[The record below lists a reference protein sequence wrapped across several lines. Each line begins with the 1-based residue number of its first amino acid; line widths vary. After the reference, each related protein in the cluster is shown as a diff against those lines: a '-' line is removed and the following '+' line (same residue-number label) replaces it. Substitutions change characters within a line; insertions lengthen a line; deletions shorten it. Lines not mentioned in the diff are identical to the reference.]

1 MASIALEDK
10 FVDTQATLNFLAELV
25 YSGELALPEM
35 QRPFVWSNTDV
46 RDLFDSLFRG
56 YPVGSI
62 MTWRTRTDDAK
73 VIGTN
78 QKSQDASL
86 LLIDGQQRVTSIYA
100 VLHGAEVLGSD
111 YRPRTLKVAFKPGEG
126 RFETLN
132 SAIEKNPEW
141 INNITAAFARNAFDV
156 VNDYLAGLESAGRP
170 PSPDQKTAALD
181 NISRLLELPK
191 FKLAVV
197 ELKAHAEVQDVAE
210 VFVRTNSGGKKLGQS
225 DFVLTLMS
233 VHAQQDRMDLETW
246 VRAAHTKTP
255 FKGGETPWNPHI
267 LPDATQLVRVVASVA
282 FRRASLSDVY
292 AFLRG
297 NPLTDDHEAGEQ
309 RSSRFATWSAAQTQ
323 VIDTHNWHEFL
334 RVLDTAGY
342 RSQKQISSDF
352 AVLATY
358 ALWLHGKRRG
368 IEKRHLENV
377 LARWFYAASVTGRY
391 SGSSESTL
399 AGDLHALTSD
409 DVEMTQAIERRLASL
424 MTEDYFTTTLPEE
437 LDSRSWRNKA
447 MFAYEAAQ
455 VVLDV
460 PVLFSPSNEKV
471 SHRLAPTTTT
481 VKGIERHH
489 LFPKAYLRRETGLSG
504 HEWSA
509 LANRPANSSLVDW
522 IENGDISDDA
532 PAVYWPQMADRLQ
545 VDVLRRQM
553 EGHALYDQ
561 WWLSDYDEF
570 CARRRELMA
579 GIIRQGYEELV
590 ARCPVA
596 VDVTPES
603 DTPQVPGDAIDQ
615 TDGAF
620 RILANDVRLLDLLD
634 AELLLAGEVIEHGAS
649 GAEGDGV
656 VNEDGTITVED
667 VRYADPESAGRA
679 LNGDVAVNGWET
691 WSVSRSGQQVNLD
704 ELRDQYLSRVRGTA
718 A

>member
-1 MASIALEDK
+1 MVDVALEDK
-10 FVDTQATLNFLAELV
+10 FVDTQASLSHLAELV
-25 YSGELALPEM
+25 ESGVLALPEM

-56 YPVGSI
+56 YPVGNV
-62 MTWRTRTDDAK
+62 MTWRTRSDDVK

-78 QKSQDASL
+78 EKSVEASL

-100 VLHGAEVLGSD
+100 VLQGAEVLGSD
-111 YRPRTLKVAFKPGEG
+111 YKSRTLKVAFKPTEG

-141 INNITAAFARNAFDV
+141 LNNITEAFSRDSYHV
-156 VNDYLAGLESAGRP
+156 VNSYIRGMEEAGRP
-170 PSPDQKTAALD
+170 LSDAQRDAAIA
-181 NISRLLELPK
+181 NISRLVGLPS
-191 FKLAVV
+191 FKMAVV
-197 ELKAHAEVQDVAE
+197 ELKSHAEVQDVAE
-210 VFVRTNSGGKKLGQS
+210 VFVRTNNGGKKLGQS

-246 VRAAHTKTP
+246 VRAAHTKSS
-255 FKGGETPWNPHI
+255 FDGGKTPWNPHI
-267 LPDATQLVRVVASVA
+267 IPDATQLVRVVASLA
-282 FRRASLSDVY
+282 FRRAALSDVY

-297 NPLTDDHEAGEQ
+297 NPLTDEGEAGEQ
-309 RSSRFATWSAAQTQ
+309 RSARFATWSEAQKE
-323 VIDTHNWHEFL
+323 VISTHNWHEFL
-334 RVLDTAGY
+334 RVLDAAGY
-342 RSQKQISSDF
+342 RSQRQISSDF

-368 IEKRHLENV
+368 IERRHLENL

-409 DVEMTQAIERRLASL
+409 DVDMVQAVERRLAAIL
-424 MTEDYFTTTLPEE
+424 TEDYFTTTLPEE

-455 VVLDV
+455 VVLDS

-471 SHRLAPTTTT
+471 AHRLAPTTTT

-489 LFPKAYLRRETGLSG
+489 LFPKAFLQRETGLTG
-504 HEWSA
+504 HAWSA

-532 PAVYWPQMADRLQ
+532 PAKYWPQMAERL
-545 VDVLRRQM
+545 DAAVLQNQM
-553 EGHALYDQ
+553 SHHALYDG
-561 WWLSDYDEF
+561 WWESDYDEF
-570 CARRRELMA
+570 CQRRRTLMA
-579 GIIRQGYEELV
+579 AVIRSGYETLLE
-590 ARCPVA
+590 RCPVR
-596 VDVTPES
+596 VDAPPET
-603 DTPQVPGDAIDQ
+603 DTPQVS
-615 TDGAF
+615 GAVVEEETEVF
-620 RILANDVRLLDLLD
+620 EPVASDVTVFDLLD
-634 AELLLAGEVIEHGAS
+634 AELLLASETVSHQSA
-649 GAEGDGV
+649 GAEGQGV
-656 VNEDGTITVED
+656 INEDGTLTVD
-667 VRYADPESAGRA
+667 GVRYADPDGAATA
-679 LNGDVAVNGWET
+679 LNGGAPINGWET
-691 WSVSRSGQQVNLD
+691 WKVQREDVTVTLASVR
-704 ELRDQYLSRVRGTA
+704 EEYLTRERRA

>member
-1 MASIALEDK
+1 MVDVALEDK
-10 FVDTQATLNFLAELV
+10 FVDTQSSLSRLAESV
-25 YSGELALPEM
+25 ESGELALPEM
-35 QRPFVWSNTDV
+35 QRPFVWNNTDV

-56 YPVGSI
+56 YPVGNI
-62 MTWRTRTDDAK
+62 MTWRTRSEDVK
-73 VIGTN
+73 FIGTN
-78 QKSQDASL
+78 EKSLEASL

-100 VLHGAEVLGSD
+100 ILHGAQVLGSD
-111 YRPRTLKVAFKPGEG
+111 YRPRQLKVAFKPTEG

-141 INNITAAFARNAFDV
+141 LNNITDAFSRNAYDV
-156 VNDYLAGLESAGRP
+156 VNSYIRGMEEAGRP
-170 PSPDQKTAALD
+170 LSPVQRDTAIA
-181 NISRLLELPK
+181 NISRLVDLPK

-197 ELKAHAEVQDVAE
+197 ELKSHAEVQDVAE
-210 VFVRTNSGGKKLGQS
+210 VFVRTNNGGKKLGQS

-246 VRAAHTKTP
+246 VRAAHTKTS
-255 FKGGETPWNPHI
+255 FNGGKTPWNPHI
-267 LPDATQLVRVVASVA
+267 VPDATQLVRVVASLA
-282 FRRASLSDVY
+282 FRRAALSDVY

-297 NPLTDDHEAGEQ
+297 NPLTDEGEAVEQ
-309 RSSRFATWSAAQTQ
+309 RTARFATWSEAQKE
-323 VIDTHNWHEFL
+323 VISTHNWHEFL

-342 RSQKQISSDF
+342 RSQRQISSDF

-368 IEKRHLENV
+368 VDRRHLENL

-409 DVEMTQAIERRLASL
+409 DVDMVQAVERRLASI
-424 MTEDYFTTTLPEE
+424 MTDDYFTTTLPEE

-455 VVLDV
+455 VVLDS

-489 LFPKAYLRRETGLSG
+489 LFPKAYLQRETGLSG
-504 HEWSA
+504 HAWSA

-532 PAVYWPQMADRLQ
+532 PAVYWPIVAERLDPASLQEQMHH
-545 VDVLRRQM
+545 
-553 EGHALYDQ
+553 HALYEG
-561 WWLSDYDEF
+561 WWQSDYDEF
-570 CARRRELMA
+570 CHRRRELMA
-579 GIIRQGYEELV
+579 EMIRRGYQTLLD
-590 ARCPVA
+590 RCPVH
-596 VDVTPES
+596 VDAAPET
-603 DTPQVPGDAIDQ
+603 DTPQVSGGTTRQEPEVFEPVAS
-615 TDGAF
+615 
-620 RILANDVRLLDLLD
+620 DVTVLDLLD
-634 AELLLAGEVIEHGAS
+634 AELLLASETVQHQSA
-649 GAEGDGV
+649 GAEGRGV
-656 VNEDGTITVED
+656 INEDGTLTVGD
-667 VRYADPESAGRA
+667 VRYADPDGAAAA
-679 LNGDVAVNGWET
+679 LNGGTPINGWET
-691 WSVSRSGQQVNLD
+691 WSVQRQEGWVNLAS
-704 ELRDQYLSRVRGTA
+704 LREEYLVRERRA

>member
-1 MASIALEDK
+1 MPSIALEEK
-10 FVDTQATLNFLAELV
+10 FVDTQATLNRLAESV
-25 YSGELALPEM
+25 ESGELALPEM

-56 YPVGSI
+56 YPVGNI
-62 MTWRTRTDDAK
+62 MTWRTRSDDVK
-73 VIGTN
+73 TIGTN
-78 QKSQDASL
+78 QKSQEASL

-111 YRPRTLKVAFKPGEG
+111 YRPRTLKVAFKPTEG

-132 SAIEKNPEW
+132 SAIAKNPEW
-141 INNITAAFARNAFDV
+141 IDNITDAFAQNAYDV
-156 VNDYLAGLESAGRP
+156 VNEYLEGLESAGRP
-170 PSPDQKTAALD
+170 LSSELKSVAVD
-181 NISRLLELPK
+181 NLSRLLELPK

-210 VFVRTNSGGKKLGQS
+210 VFVRTNNGGKKLGQS

-233 VHAQQDRMDLETW
+233 VHAQQDRVDLETW
-246 VRAAHTKTP
+246 VRAAHTKAS
-255 FKGGETPWNPHI
+255 FDGGKTPWNPHI
-267 LPDATQLVRVVASVA
+267 LPDATQLVRVVASLA
-282 FRRASLSDVY
+282 FRRAALSDVY
-292 AFLRG
+292 SFLRG
-297 NPLTDDHEAGEQ
+297 SPLTDDQEAGQQ
-309 RSSRFATWSAAQTQ
+309 RSSRFATWSAAQKE

-368 IEKRHLENV
+368 IDRRHLENL
-377 LARWFYAASVTGRY
+377 LARWFYAAAVTGRY

-409 DVEMTQAIERRLASL
+409 DVDMVQAVERRLASI
-424 MTEDYFTTTLPEE
+424 MTDDYFTTTLPEE

-471 SHRLAPTTTT
+471 SHRLAPATTT

-489 LFPKAYLRRETGLSG
+489 LYPKAYLQRETGLSG
-504 HEWSA
+504 HDWSA

-532 PAVYWPQMADRLQ
+532 PAQYWPEMAARLDSRTLETQMQ
-545 VDVLRRQM
+545 
-553 EGHALYDQ
+553 GHALYEG
-561 WWLSDYDEF
+561 WWQSDYDQF

-579 GIIRQGYEELV
+579 NIIHRGYQALLD
-590 ARCPVA
+590 RCPVA
-596 VDVTPES
+596 VDVAPES
-603 DTPQVPGDAIDQ
+603 DTPQVPGRASDAGDE
-615 TDGAF
+615 AF
-620 RILANDVRLLDLLD
+620 EPVASDVSVLALLDQ
-634 AELLLAGEVIEHGAS
+634 ELLLAGEPLRHVAPAADG
-649 GAEGDGV
+649 EGS
-656 VNEDGTITVED
+656 VNEDGTITVAG
-667 VRYADPESAGRA
+667 VRYSDPDAAARALSGESAI
-679 LNGDVAVNGWET
+679 NGWET
-691 WSVSRSGQQVNLD
+691 WSVEREGRPVSLSD
-704 ELRDQYLSRVRGTA
+704 LRDQMLQQQREA
-718 A
+718 AA